1 MTKTEQKYTDII
13 NLPHHTSPTRPR
25 MSMLNRAAQFSPFS
39 ALTGYGDAVDE
50 TIRMTDEQ
58 IEIDE
63 ETKAMLNLKLQF
75 LLENPQTEAVFTYFQ
90 KDKKK
95 SGGAYVNALGF
106 VKDLDELKHEL
117 FLTDG
122 TRIPVENVYAVE
134 SAAFGRLEMD

>member
-1 MTKTEQKYTDII
+1 MTEAEQKYADII

-50 TIRMTDEQ
+50 TIRLTDEQ
-58 IEIDE
+58 IELDE

-90 KDKKK
+90 KEKKK
-95 SGGAYVNALGF
+95 TAAIPGRNVISGNPSLRSHFETA
-106 VKDLDELKHEL
+106 
-117 FLTDG
+117 
-122 TRIPVENVYAVE
+122 
-134 SAAFGRLEMD
+134 

>member
-1 MTKTEQKYTDII
+1 MEKNYDDII
-13 NLPHHTSPTRPR
+13 HLSHPKSPKHPPMTI
-25 MSMLNRAAQFSPFS
+25 MERAAQFSPFS

-50 TIRMTDEQ
+50 TIRLTDEQ
-58 IEIDE
+58 LELDE

-90 KDKKK
+90 KDRKK

-117 FLTDG
+117 LLTDG

>member
-1 MTKTEQKYTDII
+1 MEKNYDDII
-13 NLPHHTSPTRPR
+13 HLSRPKSEKHPL
-25 MSMLNRAAQFSPFS
+25 MTIMERAAQFSPFS

-50 TIRMTDEQ
+50 TIRLTDEQ
-58 IEIDE
+58 LELDE

-90 KDKKK
+90 KDRKK

-117 FLTDG
+117 LH
-122 TRIPVENVYAVE
+122 
-134 SAAFGRLEMD
+134 LCC

>member
-1 MTKTEQKYTDII
+1 MTETEKKYADIM
-13 NLPHHTSPTRPR
+13 NLSRPISPKHPPMTI
-25 MSMLNRAAQFSPFS
+25 MERAAQFSPFS

-50 TIRMTDEQ
+50 TIRLTDEQ
-58 IEIDE
+58 LELDE
-63 ETKAMLNLKLQF
+63 EAKAMLNLKLQF

-90 KDKKK
+90 KDRKK

-117 FLTDG
+117 LLTDG

>member
-1 MTKTEQKYTDII
+1 MTETEKKYADIM
-13 NLPHHTSPTRPR
+13 NLSRPISPKHPPMTI
-25 MSMLNRAAQFSPFS
+25 MERAAQFSPFS

-50 TIRMTDEQ
+50 TIRLTDEQ
-58 IEIDE
+58 LELDE

-90 KDKKK
+90 KDGKK

-117 FLTDG
+117 LLTDG